1 MQVRLVDVGGRCVEV
16 HVRRS
21 KRVRGHRAVVAP
33 GRPPEIVV
41 RPTATRRDVD
51 SAIAYHRPWLERQ
64 LARLPEARLG
74 LDRLRLTEEAGRRE
88 ARARVMLIAQS
99 EAAALGVRHG
109 RIVVRDQRSRWG
121 SCSPSGTLSFSWRL
135 VLAPHDVLDY
145 VVVHEVCHLVEHN
158 HGPAFWELVRRRRPA
173 YADAKRWLADHGW
186 ELLAYDPPHTL
197 SA

>member
-1 MQVRLVDVGGRCVEV
+1 MRVVEIDGVLVEV

-21 KRVRGHRAVVAP
+21 TRVRGHRAVVAP

-41 RPTATRRDVD
+41 RPRATAADID
-51 SAIAYHRPWLERQ
+51 AAIEFHRPWLARQ

-88 ARARVMLIAQS
+88 ARARIALIAQS
-99 EAAALGVRHG
+99 EAAALGVRYA
-109 RIVVRDQRSRWG
+109 RIVLRNQRSRWG
-121 SCSPSGTLSFSWRL
+121 SCSTSGTISFNWRL

-158 HGPAFWELVRRRRPA
+158 HGQAFWELVGRRRPEYLEPKA
-173 YADAKRWLADHGW
+173 WLDAHGW
-186 ELLAYDPPHTL
+186 ELLAYQPPPNTL
-197 SA
+197 AA